1 MSELQELAER
11 VDRLD
16 RRVTDVSMEAAGAR
30 ILAAKVDHDI
40 ADMKQTLRAHTRSLG
55 ALHQTQSE
63 QSQQLRELHVAMHDG
78 FAAVETRCGGID
90 GRIEGVDRRLDTF
103 HAETKESFAA
113 VNARFEKVDERFD
126 KVDARFDQME
136 SRFDELVDLIKRSGK
151 TA

>member
-1 MSELQELAER
+1 
-11 VDRLD
+11 VDNPVDNRLD
-16 RRVTDVSMEAAGAR
+16 
-30 ILAAKVDHDI
+30 IPW
-40 ADMKQTLRAHTRSLG
+40 HTRSLG

-63 QSQQLRELHVAMHDG
+63 QSQQLRELHIAMHDG

-126 KVDARFDQME
+126 QME